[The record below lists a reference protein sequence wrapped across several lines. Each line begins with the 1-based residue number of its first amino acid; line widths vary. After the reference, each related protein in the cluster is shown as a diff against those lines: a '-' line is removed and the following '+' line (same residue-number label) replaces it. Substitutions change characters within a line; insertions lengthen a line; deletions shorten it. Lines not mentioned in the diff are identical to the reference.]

1 MCDRL
6 LVLKLYFDMMQAE
19 GSLNC
24 NLTPSQWIIV
34 GHVRDLLKPLMQ
46 AQKVL
51 EGEKYVTLSFVL
63 GIIFGIRKGLSEIAS
78 NEDTLESIRSLA
90 TKMLADF
97 IKHWGSGDEDIVF
110 AENETTGLYN
120 RLKGL
125 SKLTMMA
132 SALDPRTKMLMGI
145 PTEDQEHLWK
155 LIHCEMTK
163 IKTAEEEL
171 NHRNENLIPTVLP
184 LAVVDLVD
192 EEKDFYSI
200 LMEHGQDNYEAQ
212 QQIPTDDILIDAQ
225 VDAEIA
231 FYKALQFL
239 QGRKTAEDGSIIYL
253 NPLEWWK
260 NESAKLPILSKLARR
275 VLCIPATSAPS
286 ERVFSAAGLT
296 IANRRASLNV
306 ENAAAL
312 IFLHESWSE
321 VEKIEKFRDQE
332 EKATKSS
339 R

>member
-19 GSLNC
+19 GSLNS
-24 NLTPSQWIIV
+24 NLTPSQWITV
-34 GHVRDLLKPLMQ
+34 GHVRDLLKPFMQ

-51 EGEKYVTLSFVL
+51 EGEKYVTLSFVS

-97 IKHWGSGDEDIVF
+97 IKRWGSGDEDTVF

-171 NHRNENLIPTVLP
+171 NHRNENLTPTVLP

-192 EEKDFYSI
+192 EEEDFNSI

-212 QQIPTDDILIDAQ
+212 QQIHQ
-225 VDAEIA
+225 
-231 FYKALQFL
+231 
-239 QGRKTAEDGSIIYL
+239 SI
-253 NPLEWWK
+253 
-260 NESAKLPILSKLARR
+260 
-275 VLCIPATSAPS
+275 
-286 ERVFSAAGLT
+286 
-296 IANRRASLNV
+296 
-306 ENAAAL
+306 
-312 IFLHESWSE
+312 
-321 VEKIEKFRDQE
+321 
-332 EKATKSS
+332 
-339 R
+339 